1 MRLCEKRRDE
11 ISCEMYNGMN
21 EMQALTSY
29 YLFALGIYNA
39 NESIFSPELNEQKKK
54 ITTQEKESLVK
65 EMR

>member
-1 MRLCEKRRDE
+1 MRLCGKRGDE
-11 ISCEMYNGMN
+11 ISCEMYNGMH
-21 EMQALTSY
+21 EMQASTSY
-29 YLFALGIYNA
+29 YLFALDVYNA